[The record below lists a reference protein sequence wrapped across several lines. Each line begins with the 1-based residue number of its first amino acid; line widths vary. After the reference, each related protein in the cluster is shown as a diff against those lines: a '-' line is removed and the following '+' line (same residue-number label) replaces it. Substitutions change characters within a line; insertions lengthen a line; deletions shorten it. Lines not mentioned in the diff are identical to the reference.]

1 MRTNVSPK
9 DWEFSLFFNT
19 QKGLNNT
26 TPLGY
31 IDLKRLI
38 EIYKSNYLK
47 KKSKEL
53 FNAKTEEERQQIKS
67 LLPYVT
73 PTGSY
78 SYRNNKSILSYNSS
92 LLPLDIDNLSKE
104 DAVECQYILASQR
117 GCVLSIISPRGGGVK
132 ALFYLGNEIVQTN
145 HYNILTENRDRI
157 ATFLEIPQYR
167 EHIDIAQNKL
177 SQPFFIG
184 YNSKAFF
191 NENPLPTRWKI
202 VNTEKKI
209 VEYIPP
215 TLTNRIPTSS
225 IEEKRISAY
234 FDKLLAVDISMFEG
248 IQKGDRHSNIWKVGG
263 ISSFIHYAPYLKE
276 EMRSSLYYAVE
287 KMYDSKEEFK
297 KSRGEK
303 TFNSSWD
310 YGLNNPK
317 KNNIIEQIIFESIVE
332 SKKEEQ

>member
-1 MRTNVSPK
+1 MRTNVTPK
-9 DWEFSLFFNT
+9 EWEFSLFFNT
-19 QKGLNNT
+19 KKGLNNT
-26 TPLGY
+26 TPLGS

-53 FNAKTEEERQQIKS
+53 FKAKTDEEKQRIKS
-67 LLPYVT
+67 LLPYIT

-78 SYRNNKSILSYNSS
+78 SYRKNENILSYNSS

-104 DAVECQYILASQR
+104 DAVECQYILSMQR
-117 GCVLSIISPRGGGVK
+117 GCILSIISPRGGGVK
-132 ALFYLGNEIVQTN
+132 ALFYLGNEITQTN
-145 HYNILTENRDRI
+145 HYTILTENRDRI
-157 ATFLEIPQYR
+157 ATFLDITQYK

-184 YNSKAFF
+184 YNSKSFF
-191 NENPLPTRWKI
+191 NENPLPTRWEI

-209 VEYIPP
+209 IEHIPP
-215 TLTNRIPTSS
+215 TLTNRTPTSS
-225 IEEKRISAY
+225 IEQKRISAY
-234 FDKLLAVDISMFEG
+234 FDKLLAMDVNMFAG
-248 IQKGDRHSNIWKVGG
+248 IQKGERHSNIWKVGG
-263 ISSFIHYAPYLKE
+263 ISSIIHYAPYLEE
-276 EMRSSLYYAVE
+276 EMKSSLCYAVE
-287 KMYDSKEEFK
+287 KMYNSKEEFM

-303 TFNSSWD
+303 TFNSSWE

-317 KNNIIEQIIFESIVE
+317 KNNIIEQIIVESIVE

>member
-1 MRTNVSPK
+1 MKTNVTPK
-9 DWEFSLFFNT
+9 EWEFSLFFNT
-19 QKGLNNT
+19 KKGLNNT
-26 TPLGY
+26 TPLGS

-47 KKSKEL
+47 RKSKEL
-53 FNAKTEEERQQIKS
+53 FKAKTDEEKQRIKS
-67 LLPYVT
+67 FLPYIT

-78 SYRNNKSILSYNSS
+78 SYRNNESILSYNSS
-92 LLPLDIDNLSKE
+92 LLPLDIDELSKE
-104 DAVECQYILASQR
+104 DAVECQYILSMQR
-117 GCVLSIISPRGGGVK
+117 GCILSIISPRGGGVK
-132 ALFYLGNEIVQTN
+132 ALFYLGNEITQTN
-145 HYNILTENRDRI
+145 HYTILTENRDRI
-157 ATFLEIPQYR
+157 ATLLDITQYK

-184 YNSKAFF
+184 YNSKSFF

-209 VEYIPP
+209 IEHIPP
-215 TLTNRIPTSS
+215 TLTNRTPTSS
-225 IEEKRISAY
+225 IEQKRISAY
-234 FDKLLAVDISMFEG
+234 FDKLLAMDVNMFAG
-248 IQKGDRHSNIWKVGG
+248 IQKGERHSNIWKVGG
-263 ISSFIHYAPYLKE
+263 ISSFIHYAPYLEE
-276 EMRSSLYYAVE
+276 EMKSSLCYAVE
-287 KMYDSKEEFK
+287 KMYNSKEEFI

-303 TFNSSWD
+303 TFNSSWE

>member
-19 QKGLNNT
+19 KKGLNNT

-47 KKSKEL
+47 KQSKEL
-53 FNAKTEEERQQIKS
+53 VNAKTEEEKKRIKS
-67 LLPYVT
+67 LLPYIT

-78 SYRNNKSILSYNSS
+78 SYRNNQSILSYNSS
-92 LLPLDIDNLSKE
+92 LLPLDIDELSKE
-104 DAVECQYILASQR
+104 DAIECQYILASQR

-132 ALFYLGNEIVQTN
+132 ALFYLGNEIVQAN
-145 HYNILTENRDRI
+145 HYTTLTENRDSI
-157 ATFLEIPQYR
+157 ATFLDITQYR

-184 YNSKAFF
+184 YNRNSFF

-209 VEYIPP
+209 IEHIPP
-215 TLTNRIPTSS
+215 TYTNRITTSS
-225 IEEKRISAY
+225 IESKRIGAY
-234 FDKLLAVDISMFEG
+234 FEKQLERDAQIFALIP
-248 IQKGDRHSNIWKVGG
+248 KGQRHSNIWKVGG
-263 ISSFIHYAPYLKE
+263 MSSIIHYAPELGESMKGEYRTLIKN
-276 EMRSSLYYAVE
+276 LYV
-287 KMYDSKEEFK
+287 DEFEFQTT
-297 KSRGEK
+297 RAEK
-303 TFNSSWD
+303 TFNDSWE

-317 KNNIIEQIIFESIVE
+317 KNDIIEQIIVESIVE